1 MSAAC
6 AGADG
11 RDVFLRRSRSLEP
24 TATWL
29 RRLRR
34 CGFTPSRLA
43 VTGDLARVLTAPPDV
58 TLRVEPDHVRLGY
71 RDVPLLAVMTAVP
84 DAGVSACPRS
94 RSACAA

>member
-43 VTGDLARVLTAPPDV
+43 VTGDLARVLTTPPDF
-58 TLRVEPDHVRLGY
+58 TLRVEPDARLPGRAPAG
-71 RDVPLLAVMTAVP
+71 RDDGRPGRRRQCVPQE
-84 DAGVSACPRS
+84 
-94 RSACAA
+94 